1 MVLEPLQ
8 LLEGVA
14 VGVLVVQPYHNPQG
28 HQALPVLLKVVEE
41 GTPVRVSVGGGNH
54 LIIFSLKKNYKKVEY
69 SNNYFTNKLLLI
81 YYY

>member
-41 GTPVRVSVGGGNH
+41 GTPVRVSVGGGG
-54 LIIFSLKKNYKKVEY
+54 II
-69 SNNYFTNKLLLI
+69 
-81 YYY
+81 